1 MRLLYEARTRHYLGH
16 YVCTVCSLREP
27 FVDGSCKVLDVLGRE
42 RGAAERSGEPRDAVS
57 RERGGKNRDM
67 SPPCPLCSLV
77 WCGIAIETAS
87 AHVARDGPPSRGAV
101 SGGSALVC
109 LCECVVGRCADSRGL
124 LRHKRSSNQ
133 KRTRSKALRVCANGL
148 CVDALHAFS
157 DSVSLQLRPPAAARH
172 RAPAGL
178 ALRHCSFRS
187 WSLVLKSCPNLSFA
201 QGSTS

>member
-1 MRLLYEARTRHYLGH
+1 M
-16 YVCTVCSLREP
+16 CTVCSLREP

-42 RGAAERSGEPRDAVS
+42 RGAAERREPGDAVS
-57 RERGGKNRDM
+57 RGGKPRYVLVL
-67 SPPCPLCSLV
+67 SALLCGVGLRSRQQ
-77 WCGIAIETAS
+77 
-87 AHVARDGPPSRGAV
+87 ARTSHATDRRAV
-101 SGGSALVC
+101 VGSAVAPLSSVC
-109 LCECVVGRCADSRGL
+109 VLWGTLRRL
-124 LRHKRSSNQ
+124 TWITKRHKRFLSNQ